1 MTTNGYS
8 TLVLAM
14 SLAACAPGPEAGDEP
29 KEAERLSG
37 PELDGTLSN
46 TDVLLLDVREAHELQ
61 DLGTVEGHLH
71 IPIDQLPDR
80 LGELPRD
87 KPILT
92 A

>member
-1 MTTNGYS
+1 MTTSGYS
-8 TLVLAM
+8 TLVLTM
-14 SLAACAPGPEAGDEP
+14 SLAACAPGPETAAEP
-29 KEAERLSG
+29 KEPDRLAG
-37 PELDGTLSN
+37 AELDGALSGS
-46 TDVLLLDVREAHELQ
+46 DVLLLDVREAHEIA

-71 IPIDQLPDR
+71 IPIDQLPGR